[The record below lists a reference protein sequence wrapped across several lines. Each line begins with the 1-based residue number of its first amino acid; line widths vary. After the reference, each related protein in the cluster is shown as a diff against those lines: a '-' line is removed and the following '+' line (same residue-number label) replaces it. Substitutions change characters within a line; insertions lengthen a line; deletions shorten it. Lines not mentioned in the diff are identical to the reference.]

1 MVVSVLA
8 ACGVCWS
15 PSLEIVLTHTDGPK
29 RPLIPMSPLLGGRK
43 LVLGTRARPRKQ
55 ESLGGRGGRHDPAYG
70 QVLNGG
76 FSVTPENG
84 RGRLQLMPEDHPLWP
99 GAARLTVGGP
109 PGAFC

>member
-1 MVVSVLA
+1 MVSVLA
-8 ACGVCWS
+8 VCGVCWS

-43 LVLGTRARPRKQ
+43 LVLGTRAQARKQ
-55 ESLGGRGGRHDPAYG
+55 ENLGGRRGRHDPACG

-76 FSVTPENG
+76 FSVTPESG
-84 RGRLQLMPEDHPLWP
+84 TGQLQLMPEDHACGWGCRL
-99 GAARLTVGGP
+99 AAGGP